1 MFLHNFWYAAAWDHE
16 IKHEPFGR
24 TVCGKVI
31 VQAAVFA
38 EDMDILEAQ
47 QQSILLRPERKL
59 LDLKID
65 SGEAYARRIVAG
77 EFSRHAQDAAAD

>member
-24 TVCGKVI
+24 TVCGEVI

-38 EDMDILEAQ
+38 EDTDTWRLSNNAFFCDR
-47 QQSILLRPERKL
+47 SINPW
-59 LDLKID
+59 I
-65 SGEAYARRIVAG
+65 
-77 EFSRHAQDAAAD
+77 